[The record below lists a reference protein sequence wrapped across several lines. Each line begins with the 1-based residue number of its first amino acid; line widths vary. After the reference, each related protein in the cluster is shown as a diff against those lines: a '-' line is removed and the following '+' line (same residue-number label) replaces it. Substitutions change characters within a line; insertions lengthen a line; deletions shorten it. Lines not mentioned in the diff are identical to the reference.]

1 MKLTAF
7 GEKFGGRSGIGE
19 LMDDLG
25 QALRENPEIIFMGGG
40 NPARIPQLEQRFE
53 RELERVLA
61 SPDSRHQLLGI
72 YQSKHH
78 PANVVCHWVTQTG

>member
-25 QALRENPEIIFMGGG
+25 QALRENPEIIFMCGG
-40 NPARIPQLEQRFE
+40 NPARIPQLEQRLE
-53 RELERVLA
+53 REL
-61 SPDSRHQLLGI
+61 
-72 YQSKHH
+72 
-78 PANVVCHWVTQTG
+78 